1 MAERIDVV
9 LECDFCETQKKV
21 ETHTLTM
28 DKDKPIEVES
38 CPKCWKPFREMYT
51 RLRAA
56 GRVAPTPRKKR
67 KSAVRAKAA

>member
-21 ETHTLTM
+21 ETHTHTM
-28 DKDKPIEVES
+28 DGGETIEVES
-38 CPKCWKPFREMYT
+38 CPKCWKPFREMNT

-56 GRVAPTPRKKR
+56 GRVVPKPKKKR
-67 KSAVRAKAA
+67 KSRALAKAS